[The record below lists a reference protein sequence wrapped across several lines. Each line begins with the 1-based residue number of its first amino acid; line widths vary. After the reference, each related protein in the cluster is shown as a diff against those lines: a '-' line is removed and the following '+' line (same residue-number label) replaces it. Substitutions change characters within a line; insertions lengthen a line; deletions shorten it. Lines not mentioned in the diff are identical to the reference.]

1 MITQEQ
7 FDKAKQFIFRHGRL
21 FDRKRFSFHFE
32 DGSSKSALE
41 SLLCY
46 QNPDGG
52 FGHGIELD
60 VLCPASTA
68 IGAETAMYY
77 LEDLGIKDGEKIDRL
92 ENWILSAQQDNGTV
106 PHPENEIKLYPHG
119 PWWLGDDD
127 IRVFSLAGM
136 LGKWGRGSEL
146 FFQRVENY
154 FENYPFPE
162 KFEIYTYPLY
172 LYLRFAPGMEKHT
185 ARLEE
190 IRCQLPNLLEKFKD
204 YYPLFSP
211 YWSYASDDVSREIL
225 KAEAEKMVDDLQD
238 DGGLKFAYPD
248 LPWWRPVVTL
258 EGLVAL
264 KKHGFL
270 NILQGG

>member
-7 FDKAKQFIFRHGRL
+7 FDKAKQFIYRYGRL
-21 FDRKRFSFHFE
+21 FDRKRFAFHFE
-32 DGSSKSALE
+32 NGAESAALDA
-41 SLLCY
+41 LTCY
-46 QNPDGG
+46 QNPNGG

-68 IGAETAMYY
+68 IGAEVAMYY
-77 LEDLGIKDGEKIDRL
+77 LEDLEVKKGKVIDRL
-92 ENWILSAQQDNGTV
+92 ENWILSSQQEDGTI
-106 PHPENEIKLYPHG
+106 PHQEDEIKLYPHG

-136 LGKWGRGSEL
+136 LGKLNRGTEL

-154 FENYPFPE
+154 FQDYPFPE

-172 LYLRFAPGMEKHT
+172 LYLRFAPGAEKYT
-185 ARLEE
+185 DRPEE
-190 IRCQLPNLLEKFKD
+190 IRRQLPDLLEKFKD
-204 YYPLFSP
+204 HYPLFGP
-211 YWSYASDDVSREIL
+211 HWGYAFDDVSRKTLET
-225 KAEAEKMVDDLQD
+225 EAKKMVADLQD

-264 KKHGFL
+264 KRYGFL
-270 NILQGG
+270 NI